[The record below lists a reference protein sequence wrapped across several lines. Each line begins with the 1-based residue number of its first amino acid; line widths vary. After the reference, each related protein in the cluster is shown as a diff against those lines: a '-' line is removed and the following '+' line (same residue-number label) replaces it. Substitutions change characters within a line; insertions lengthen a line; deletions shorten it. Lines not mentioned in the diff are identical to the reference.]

1 MEITPFH
8 TVIVSRYISFFEMFK
23 ELESFDI
30 IDGGLSTIGTP
41 PRTKVE
47 ILLKPL
53 YPAKV
58 TARTYIIL
66 VLLCIDNH

>member
-1 MEITPFH
+1 M
-8 TVIVSRYISFFEMFK
+8 VK